1 MCPSKIGSKIR
12 MLYPEMSKTERK
24 LVDYIFS
31 LSAEEI
37 LLLKLK
43 DIAHDNSISPPA
55 IVKFA
60 KSIGLSGFKELK
72 AVLYEYVKQQQP
84 EETVNI
90 GVHDNTA
97 AIMQKIFNISKHALD
112 ETYEILDFC
121 ALEDAAYYL
130 LNAKSRYFFGLGG
143 SALIAGDAY
152 HKFQRIGLK
161 SEYSNDANVMIIQA
175 ALMDRNDV
183 ILVVSHSGS
192 SNSLIQAVSVAKSKG
207 AKIICVTGYCFSK
220 LAKLSNISLCST
232 AMSSS
237 KFISD
242 EIASR
247 IVKLNIIDGLFVMVA
262 NQNEEAFGA
271 NLKASDILTDKIC
284 RE

>member
-1 MCPSKIGSKIR
+1 MCYSKIGSKIR

-24 LVDYIFS
+24 IVDYMLS
-31 LSAEEI
+31 LSAGQI
-37 LLLKLK
+37 SLLKLK
-43 DIAHDNSISPPA
+43 DIALEYDISSSA

-60 KSIGLSGFKELK
+60 KSLGFSGFKELK
-72 AVLYEYVKQQQP
+72 EIMSEYVKRQP
-84 EETVNI
+84 PKETVNI
-90 GVHDNTA
+90 RASDDTA
-97 AIMQKIFNISKHALD
+97 VIMQKIFNISKHSLD
-112 ETYEILDFC
+112 ETYEILDFR

-152 HKFQRIGLK
+152 HKFQRIGLN
-161 SEYSNDANVMIIQA
+161 SEFSNDANVMIIQA

-192 SNSLIQAVSVAKSKG
+192 SSSLIQAASVAKSKG
-207 AKIICVTGYCFSK
+207 AKIICVTGYSFSK

-232 AMSSS
+232 AVSPS

-242 EIASR
+242 ETASR
-247 IVKLNIIDGLFVMVA
+247 IAKLNIIDGLFVMVA
-262 NQNEEAFGA
+262 NQNEEAFAA
-271 NLKASDILTDKIC
+271 NLQVSDNLADKIC